1 MTFIGKLLVF
11 LLLVLGIGCAV
22 FATTTYTQRPPW
34 FTKNATEGGVD
45 KGNVVYTFELLNSE
59 IDALGKQAVAASQS
73 WGAEYKALQAAEKT
87 RADRQVKMFGATNK
101 DGSRTRGLLDYA
113 AEGVD
118 PKDPDSPAFFD
129 LQEKEDPVTRLV
141 LLDLDD
147 RSKVVPSPDQPLDAK
162 QKLPLKGTDTLQGRL
177 VKDAAESQQ
186 YAETSVKLRAEQKQ
200 LGEQIVL
207 TTTRIAKQTDI
218 RDNLLNEAQYLADFE
233 VNAAEQK
240 DTVGRR
246 RAQLR
251 SRLSVFGIGKQ

>member
-22 FATTTYTQRPPW
+22 FAAATYTQRPPW
-34 FTKNATEGGVD
+34 FVKNATEGGVD
-45 KGNVVYTFELLNSE
+45 KGNVVYTFELLGGE
-59 IDALGKQAVAASQS
+59 IDALGKKAVAASRS
-73 WGAEYKALQAAEKT
+73 WGAEHKALEAAEKT
-87 RADRQVKMFGATNK
+87 REERRIKMFGATNK
-101 DGSRTRGLLDYA
+101 DGTRTRGLLDYA

-129 LQEKEDPVTRLV
+129 LQEKEDPATRLV

-147 RSKVVPSPDQPLDAK
+147 RTKVVPSPDQPAAAK
-162 QKLPLKGTDTLQGRL
+162 QKVPLRGTDTLQGRL

-186 YAETSVKLRAEQKQ
+186 YAQTSVKLRQEQKQ

-207 TTTRIAKQTDI
+207 TTTRMAKQTDI

-233 VNAAEQK
+233 VNATEQK

-246 RAQLR
+246 KAQLLR
-251 SRLSVFGIGKQ
+251 RLSVFGIGK